1 MSLNYTREKLY
12 SAVEIL
18 ASSNESIQDRLH
30 SAYINALIRLHEPND
45 FPEELRE
52 EFNEI
57 NKRLTEIQA
66 TSNEGSVQA
75 TTTKM
80 SEEEAGNVAEK
91 IVTLYDQIARKL
103 GAMESQTILSV

>member
-1 MSLNYTREKLY
+1 MSLRYTRQKLY
-12 SAVEIL
+12 SAVRTL
-18 ASSNESIQDRLH
+18 ASSNESIQDRLYFA
-30 SAYINALIRLHEPND
+30 SSDLMTLHQPDD

-57 NKRLTEIQA
+57 HQKLTH
-66 TSNEGSVQA
+66 EGSFEA

-80 SEEEAGNVAEK
+80 SEEEARKIAEK
-91 IVTLYDQIARKL
+91 IVDLYDEIAQKL